1 MSGPGPRVIGRI
13 RTRHA
18 SFEHTPVQAALNPE
32 EEGTIELDPRY
43 LDALDGLSEFSHL
56 WLLTWLAPDEGQPPE
71 PELRQVPFLL
81 RRAPRR
87 LGILA
92 TRGPK
97 RPTPIGLSLVRLV
110 AVDGTTI
117 RFAGVDMLDATPLL
131 DIKPY
136 VARLDQPLGEV
147 RCGWFDTVTFDEHIT
162 PASLLP

>member
-32 EEGTIELDPRY
+32 EEEEGTIELDPRY
-43 LDALDGLSEFSHL
+43 LDASMGSASSAICGCSPGSHP
-56 WLLTWLAPDEGQPPE
+56 TKANRPE
-71 PELRQVPFLL
+71 PGLRQVPFLL

-97 RPTPIGLSLVRLV
+97 RPTPIGLSLVRLG

-117 RFAGVDMLDATPLL
+117 RFAGVDMLGATPRSTSSRTWRGLTSL
-131 DIKPY
+131 S
-136 VARLDQPLGEV
+136 ARSAAVGS
-147 RCGWFDTVTFDEHIT
+147 T
-162 PASLLP
+162 P